1 MSQPQTN
8 NPQDFN
14 KQQINVLK
22 SYGLFV
28 KKLIFSIDI
37 YARWAKQVEK

>member
-1 MSQPQTN
+1 MAQPKAN

-14 KQQINVLK
+14 KQKINVLK
-22 SYGLFV
+22 SRRLFV
-28 KKLIFSIDI
+28 RKLIFSVDI